1 MRHASLLA
9 GVLMFSA
16 TFPVSET
23 DAISRRKECRQA
35 CSAAIDACVAAGGKR
50 RKCTYQTLKRCRQE
64 GTSVCASSSTTS
76 TTTSPGG
83 TSTTNLEVTT
93 TTGPNVTTTTLASV
107 NGCTYSEALDRT
119 APANFRTIVFVFPY
133 YSPACMRIAAG
144 QTAIFQGDFAT
155 YPLVGGTIVAMTK
168 MPDPASPIPSTSSGT
183 SLSVMF
189 PSAGV
194 FPYYCDTY
202 GAMYGMYGVVY
213 VDP

>member
-1 MRHASLLA
+1 MRRASLLA
-9 GVLMFSA
+9 GVLVFST
-16 TFPVSET
+16 TFPVCET
-23 DAISRRKECRQA
+23 EATTRRKECRPA

-50 RKCTYQTLKRCRQE
+50 RKCNRQTLKRCRQE
-64 GTSVCASSSTTS
+64 GTIVCASSSTTS

-83 TSTTNLEVTT
+83 TSTTSEVTT
-93 TTGPNVTTTTLASV
+93 TTGPNVTTSTLASV
-107 NGCTYSEALDRT
+107 NGCTYADALDRT

-155 YPLVGGTIVAMTK
+155 HPLVGGTIVAMTK
-168 MPDPASPIPSTSSGT
+168 MPDPASPIPPTSSGT

-194 FPYYCDTY
+194 FPYYCDMH